1 MRVKK
6 QIALLLSGAILTGS
20 LAGCDRTIIEHQF
33 FTGTVYT
40 TEIVENITR
49 ETTLQDL
56 LIDEFGLK
64 LVVAIDDIHNLQLV
78 GGKDDPLREEGVCE
92 SIPDKDIKKFLNCKN
107 FSNKEKFSED
117 FHFSA
122 YEKMKMSDESEF
134 DESEFYVCFFDA
146 VNQIYNAL
154 KDIPTEKL
162 EKTLDAYRTACDE
175 DSIYLYGRPCKDE
188 DNAWYVEVSI
198 GYI

>member
-56 LIDEFGLK
+56 QDLIDGFGLK
-64 LVVAIDDIHNLQLV
+64 LLVAIDNPSLWIE
-78 GGKDDPLREEGVCE
+78 DDPFGPLREEGVCE
-92 SIPDKDIKKFLNCKN
+92 SISDGDIDKFLN
-107 FSNKEKFSED
+107 FED
-117 FHFSA
+117 FSKDFHLSA
-122 YEKMKMSDESEF
+122 YEKMSDK
-134 DESEFYVCFFDA
+134 SEFYVCFFDA

-154 KDIPTEKL
+154 KDIPTEEL
-162 EKTLDAYRTACDE
+162 EKTLDAYRATCEE

-188 DNAWYVEVSI
+188 NGAWYVEVSI

>member
-33 FTGTVYT
+33 FTDTVYT
-40 TEIVENITR
+40 TEIVENITK

-56 LIDEFGLK
+56 IDGFGLE
-64 LVVAIDDIHNLQLV
+64 LVVAIDNPNLWIE
-78 GGKDDPLREEGVCE
+78 DDPDEPSYEPLREGGVCE
-92 SIPDKDIKKFLNCKN
+92 SISDEDIEKFLDCKN
-107 FSNKEKFSED
+107 FPGGFNLNEFNL
-117 FHFSA
+117 SA
-122 YEKMKMSDESEF
+122 YEKMS

-154 KDIPTEKL
+154 KDIPTKDL
-162 EKTLDAYRTACDE
+162 EETLEAYREACKKDNR
-175 DSIYLYGRPCKDE
+175 DWIYLYGRPCKE
-188 DNAWYVEVSI
+188 GNAWYVEVSI
-198 GYI
+198 GYGI

>member
-33 FTGTVYT
+33 FTGT
-40 TEIVENITR
+40 EIVENITR

-56 LIDEFGLK
+56 QDLIDGFGLE
-64 LVVAIDDIHNLQLV
+64 LVVAIGTPNPERFGDA
-78 GGKDDPLREEGVCE
+78 PLRKDGVCE
-92 SIPDKDIKKFLNCKN
+92 SISDEDINKFLH
-107 FSNKEKFSED
+107 FED
-117 FHFSA
+117 FSKDFHLSA
-122 YEKMKMSDESEF
+122 YEKMS

-154 KDIPTEKL
+154 KDIPTVDLKA
-162 EKTLDAYRTACDE
+162 TLDRYQAACE
-175 DSIYLYGRPCKDE
+175 EACAACKEERIYLYGRPCTDE
-188 DNAWYVEVSI
+188 DDTDEDDPWYVEVSI
-198 GYI
+198 GLVP

>member
-33 FTGTVYT
+33 FTDTVYT
-40 TEIVENITR
+40 TEIVENITK

-56 LIDEFGLK
+56 IDGFGLE
-64 LVVAIDDIHNLQLV
+64 LVVAIDNPNLWIE
-78 GGKDDPLREEGVCE
+78 DDPDEPSYEPLREGGVCE
-92 SIPDKDIKKFLNCKN
+92 SISDEDIEKFLDC
-107 FSNKEKFSED
+107 ED
-117 FHFSA
+117 FFHEFALLA
-122 YEKMKMSDESEF
+122 YEKMS

-154 KDIPTEKL
+154 KDIPTVDLK
-162 EKTLDAYRTACDE
+162 KTLDAYQRTCNRDRI
-175 DSIYLYGRPCKDE
+175 SLYGRPCKDE
-188 DNAWYVEVSI
+188 DTWYVEVYI
-198 GYI
+198 GY

>member
-56 LIDEFGLK
+56 IDRFNLK
-64 LVVAIDDIHNLQLV
+64 LLVAIETLNS
-78 GGKDDPLREEGVCE
+78 KNDDPIREDGVCE
-92 SIPDKDIKKFLNCKN
+92 SISDDDIDEFLNCKN
-107 FSNKEKFSED
+107 FHQEFGL
-117 FHFSA
+117 SA
-122 YEKMKMSDESEF
+122 YEEMS

-146 VNQIYNAL
+146 VNQIYDAL
-154 KDIPTEKL
+154 KDIKTEEL
-162 EKTLDAYRTACDE
+162 EATLDAYRAARGE
-175 DSIYLYGRPCKDE
+175 EIILFGRPCKDKNGE
-188 DNAWYVEVSI
+188 WYVEVSI
-198 GYI
+198 GYGP

>member
-56 LIDEFGLK
+56 IDSFDLK
-64 LVVAIDDIHNLQLV
+64 LEVAIDNPSLRIE
-78 GGKDDPLREEGVCE
+78 DDDLFRPLREKGVCE
-92 SIPDKDIKKFLNCKN
+92 SIPDEDIEKFLKCEGSFEEFNL
-107 FSNKEKFSED
+107 
-117 FHFSA
+117 SA
-122 YEKMKMSDESEF
+122 YEEMSN
-134 DESEFYVCFFDA
+134 ESEFYVCFVDA

-154 KDIPTEKL
+154 KDIPTDTL
-162 EKTLDAYRTACDE
+162 EATLDAYQTTCSRVHIFFS
-175 DSIYLYGRPCKDE
+175 SIHLYLPSVPTSFQWDY
-188 DNAWYVEVSI
+188 SI
-198 GYI
+198 SNE

>member
-56 LIDEFGLK
+56 IDGFGLK
-64 LVVAIDDIHNLQLV
+64 LLVAIDTHNSRN
-78 GGKDDPLREEGVCE
+78 DDPLREEGVCE
-92 SIPDKDIKKFLNCKN
+92 SISDYDINEFLNC
-107 FSNKEKFSED
+107 ED
-117 FHFSA
+117 FHKEFGLSA
-122 YEKMKMSDESEF
+122 YEKMSN
-134 DESEFYVCFFDA
+134 ESEFYVCFFDA

-154 KDIPTEKL
+154 KDIPTEEL
-162 EKTLDAYRTACDE
+162 EKTLDAYRATCEE

-188 DNAWYVEVSI
+188 NGAWYVEVSI
-198 GYI
+198 GYL

>member
-56 LIDEFGLK
+56 IDRFDLK
-64 LVVAIDDIHNLQLV
+64 LLVAIDTRNSPLS
-78 GGKDDPLREEGVCE
+78 GNDDPLREEGVCE
-92 SIPDKDIKKFLNCKN
+92 SISDDDISEFLNCKN
-107 FSNKEKFSED
+107 FSEEFAL
-117 FHFSA
+117 SA
-122 YEKMKMSDESEF
+122 YEKMS

-162 EKTLDAYRTACDE
+162 EKTLDEYREACEE